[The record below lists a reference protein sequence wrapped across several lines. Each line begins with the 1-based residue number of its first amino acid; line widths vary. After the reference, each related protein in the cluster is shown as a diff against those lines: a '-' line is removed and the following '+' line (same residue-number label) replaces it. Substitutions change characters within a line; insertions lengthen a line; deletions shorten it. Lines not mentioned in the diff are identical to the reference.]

1 MNKVA
6 NAQKLLKDIDSKLSN
21 WNERS
26 QFRLKGVGNLSRADL
41 DTLTLYAEAYIRS
54 GGYGFPGLME
64 PRGSIKEVL
73 DKYGVT
79 SSHAY
84 SFF

>member
-64 PRGSIKEVL
+64 PLGEIREILE
-73 DKYGVT
+73 KYGIT
-79 SSHAY
+79 ANQYAY
-84 SFF
+84 F